1 MARPP
6 ADLPRN
12 FASALPPV
20 TLVLGGARS
29 GKSRF
34 AESLITATPG
44 LWVYLATGEAGDAE
58 MAARIRH
65 HREQRGEGWITI
77 EETLDLSGA
86 LHRAAGEG
94 RAILVDCLTLWVS
107 NLMAAGR
114 DVTAETER
122 LIAALL
128 QVAAPIIF
136 VANEVGLG
144 IVPDNALA
152 RAFRDEAGRVN
163 QAVAAAAT
171 RVYFVAAGLPLV
183 MKDETAVASV
193 HRIERKNAR
202 T

>member
-6 ADLPRN
+6 ADHPRN

-34 AESLITATPG
+34 AESLISAALKP
-44 LWVYLATGEAGDAE
+44 WVYLATGQTGDAE

-65 HREQRGEGWITI
+65 HRERRGEGWITI
-77 EETLDLSGA
+77 EEPLELPGV

-107 NLMAAGR
+107 NLMAASR
-114 DVTAETER
+114 DVADETAR
-122 LIAALL
+122 LIDSLAKIAT
-128 QVAAPIIF
+128 PIIF
-136 VANEVGLG
+136 VSNEVGLG

-163 QAVAAAAT
+163 QAAAAAAN
-171 RVYFVAAGLPLV
+171 RVYFVAAGLPLL
-183 MKDETAVASV
+183 MKDETAVATVQS
-193 HRIERKNAR
+193 IARKNAR
-202 T
+202 S